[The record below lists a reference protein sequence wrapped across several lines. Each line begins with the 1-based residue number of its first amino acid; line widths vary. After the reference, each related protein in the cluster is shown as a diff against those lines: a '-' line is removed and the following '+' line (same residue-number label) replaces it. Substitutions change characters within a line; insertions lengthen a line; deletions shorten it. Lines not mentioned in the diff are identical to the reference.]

1 MGLLDQLWGNVR
13 NSLPQEHEA
22 IAKSL
27 LGALGDQS
35 SDPHAAGLTNL
46 ITRLQQA
53 GLGNIAQTWVN
64 NQQPNQPITPDQVRQ
79 GMGEDLL
86 EQLAQRSGLPKSALL
101 TELAEAL
108 PKLVDALTPNGQ
120 IPTPAQLTQGAS
132 PAQAPGEA
140 ESHPASEP
148 TPAATSAI
156 GKTDPTEPTQSNPR
170 NLG

>member
-1 MGLLDQLWGNVR
+1 MGLLDQLWGDVR

-27 LGALGDQS
+27 LAALGGQS
-35 SDPHAAGLTNL
+35 SDPDATGLTTL

-53 GLGNIAQTWVN
+53 GLGNIVQTWIS

-79 GMGEDLL
+79 GLGEDHL

-108 PKLVDALTPNGQ
+108 PKLVDTLTPNGQ
-120 IPTPAQLTQGAS
+120 IPAPPQPPQGAN

-140 ESHPASEP
+140 ESRPANEP
-148 TPAATSAI
+148 TPAASSAV
-156 GKTDPTEPTQSNPR
+156 GRTDPTEPTQSKGGNP
-170 NLG
+170 G

>member
-1 MGLLDQLWGNVR
+1 MGLLDQLWGDVR

-53 GLGNIAQTWVN
+53 GLGNIVQTWVN

-120 IPTPAQLTQGAS
+120 IPAPPQQLRGAN

-140 ESHPASEP
+140 ESRPASEP
-148 TPAATSAI
+148 TPDASSAV
-156 GKTDPTEPTQSNPR
+156 GRTDPTEPTQSKGSNP
-170 NLG
+170 G